1 MVLEPLLWPSGI
13 FQHSFAALTFTGSHR
28 QKRVTAITPN
38 HYLSDLVYS
47 SIKSSNHSYDL
58 IDQTSPIKTQPEIV
72 SKEVPCALTHHHK
85 FLPVVTSAH
94 KPTHVTASLTRLTH
108 FTRPTRPCASHCHA
122 TTSALVMLTFLTLT
136 AAVDW
141 GQNFSKGPILCS
153 FSCRFR
159 FWASF
164 LHLRSLNPTFW
175 SFSLLWLNKTNEI
188 SFILSP
194 LCWMVL
200 LAIMHGLRIWLSFS
214 RVINCEICD
223 WFNF

>member
-1 MVLEPLLWPSGI
+1 MVLELLLWPSGI

-94 KPTHVTASLTRLTH
+94 EPTHVTASLTRLTH

-122 TTSALVMLTFLTLT
+122 TTSALVMLTF
-136 AAVDW
+136 VDFDRCCW
-141 GQNFSKGPILCS
+141 
-153 FSCRFR
+153 
-159 FWASF
+159 
-164 LHLRSLNPTFW
+164 LRSKFFKGAYLVQF
-175 SFSLLWLNKTNEI
+175 F
-188 SFILSP
+188 
-194 LCWMVL
+194 V
-200 LAIMHGLRIWLSFS
+200 
-214 RVINCEICD
+214 
-223 WFNF
+223 